1 MTELNQLRESS
12 GGEQSLPD
20 ETAFAAPSSRPLE
33 LVVGAVALG
42 LSLLALYLSQNI
54 HVRMGGGGVDPKWWP
69 TALSIAASILSLC
82 MLIVAFV
89 RPDDRSDMLQATLD
103 GWKRVVIGL
112 ALTSAYVFGWWQFG
126 YVVPT
131 ALFLFALLWLFGVR
145 NWKPLIL
152 YPVITTAFI
161 YALFQLLLR
170 VPL

>member
-1 MTELNQLRESS
+1 
-12 GGEQSLPD
+12 
-20 ETAFAAPSSRPLE
+20 
-33 LVVGAVALG
+33 VIVGAVALA

-69 TALSIAASILSLC
+69 TALSIVATMLSVGMLVAA
-82 MLIVAFV
+82 FT
-89 RPDDRSDMLQATLD
+89 RPEDRSDLLQATLD
-103 GWKRVVIGL
+103 GWRRVTVALGL
-112 ALTSAYVFGWWQFG
+112 TALYVFGWWQIG
-126 YVVPT
+126 YLAPT

-145 NWKPLIL
+145 SWKPLVL